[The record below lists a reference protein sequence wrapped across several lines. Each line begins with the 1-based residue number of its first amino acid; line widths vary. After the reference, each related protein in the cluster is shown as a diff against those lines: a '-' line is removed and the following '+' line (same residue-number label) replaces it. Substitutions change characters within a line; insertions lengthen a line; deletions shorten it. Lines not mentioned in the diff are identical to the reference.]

1 MEDDFMFS
9 NIHTNNDLANKED
22 TQSHLSFNLNSTSNK
37 HQVQSTNDANN
48 LMQSVYYDVNNTN
61 YYQQQLEQN
70 ESRIEELV
78 NQLSVKDNQMS
89 VLIEKLK
96 QPNTTLDSTSNAGL
110 NNSNL
115 SSSPNDSA
123 RDNEISKLN
132 VELEKLKEEL
142 RAKSEQNSELN
153 SCLVKQTNFCENLSQ
168 LLKKSEEKNSY
179 LEEQHSQSLATIRN
193 LQIDLDTAKQELS
206 SARFELSS
214 KTIQEENLVKVI
226 RFVCEYIKV
235 YNLNKFEW
243 LKQEAL
249 SQTQSI
255 NNLKLMCSQQEKTI
269 SDLVREMDAIKEERE
284 NEVEAQSKETQKVKI
299 TAQLKEEEN
308 YLLNDQIQKL
318 SKSLD
323 EERKQGGYLN
333 KELGE
338 LKDFYKKLNEKN
350 TSLIAQ
356 LEADNNEI
364 KKRLVK
370 LIKLVYRDFVI
381 NKIFFNFSIFNSDFW
396 NN

>member
-1 MEDDFMFS
+1 
-9 NIHTNNDLANKED
+9 
-22 TQSHLSFNLNSTSNK
+22 
-37 HQVQSTNDANN
+37 
-48 LMQSVYYDVNNTN
+48 
-61 YYQQQLEQN
+61 
-70 ESRIEELV
+70 
-78 NQLSVKDNQMS
+78 
-89 VLIEKLK
+89 
-96 QPNTTLDSTSNAGL
+96 
-110 NNSNL
+110 
-115 SSSPNDSA
+115 
-123 RDNEISKLN
+123 
-132 VELEKLKEEL
+132 
-142 RAKSEQNSELN
+142 
-153 SCLVKQTNFCENLSQ
+153 
-168 LLKKSEEKNSY
+168 
-179 LEEQHSQSLATIRN
+179 
-193 LQIDLDTAKQELS
+193 
-206 SARFELSS
+206 
-214 KTIQEENLVKVI
+214 
-226 RFVCEYIKV
+226 
-235 YNLNKFEW
+235 
-243 LKQEAL
+243 
-249 SQTQSI
+249 
-255 NNLKLMCSQQEKTI
+255 MCSQQEKTI

-381 NKIFFNFSIFNSDFW
+381 NKIFFNFSIFNSDF
-396 NN
+396 